1 MMCILQSKYDCYRY
15 IFPIRFCCKH
25 SNTNFSQK
33 PCFKL
38 SKILLTLS
46 WIQYVLTFIPVAAY
60 FVNLPS
66 VCQRDQYLCVFLISD
81 QVFGVSSLLLGGTI
95 LFKLETQR
103 QELAFWLSLFENHN
117 SYNLGPIICGDDL
130 KKFQLYRLLSS
141 YSFLVEGILS
151 FLIYFYALENNLPW
165 TFLKQASLCFACSLQ
180 GKGLFELS
188 KKIALIGAIL
198 KAFQTSPKTT
208 LINRSSVRTV
218 SKSESLIDVFKKYQH
233 FIRTFNLN
241 VVQCMKS
248 MTTVFFLWFVI
259 LIKYFDYNS
268 QSMIW
273 MQIRTLYVIIGIVTI
288 LIQTENHINRKV
300 SYLYACCI
308 FFFVFFLTIYTT
320 NNTGPVRDSCRI
332 QST

>member
-1 MMCILQSKYDCYRY
+1 MCILQSKYDCYRY

-180 GKGLFELS
+180 GKGVAGQSATIRFGRGRRPRGPTYARGTIRSLFEDQEQATQRTAYDVATRPPCRNLFWGRSFRNNSVCLCRQSIHFEFIGSGFIFVYRITFSFISVSLS
-188 KKIALIGAIL
+188 VSL
-198 KAFQTSPKTT
+198 
-208 LINRSSVRTV
+208 SVFVCFFRGFFRV
-218 SKSESLIDVFKKYQH
+218 FIVESLCQ
-233 FIRTFNLN
+233 
-241 VVQCMKS
+241 
-248 MTTVFFLWFVI
+248 
-259 LIKYFDYNS
+259 
-268 QSMIW
+268 
-273 MQIRTLYVIIGIVTI
+273 
-288 LIQTENHINRKV
+288 
-300 SYLYACCI
+300 
-308 FFFVFFLTIYTT
+308 
-320 NNTGPVRDSCRI
+320 PVLGRLESHMLAPKF
-332 QST
+332 